1 VIEQILGLLETSD
14 REHHPSFL
22 RTSDG
27 REVDLLIDLGDQRWA
42 IEIKLSSRPR
52 PEDMRRLDALADWVD
67 ARRRILISRVSVPTE
82 SGRRISCDLPWLL
95 ENLARLSR

>member
-1 VIEQILGLLETSD
+1 MKGAVLSGPPPND
-14 REHHPSFL
+14 L
-22 RTSDG
+22 RPAIG
-27 REVDLLIDLGDQRWA
+27 RNQQKHDDLLIDLGDQRWA
-42 IEIKLSSRPR
+42 IEIKLSSRPA

-67 ARRRILISRVSVPTE
+67 ARRRILISRVSAPTE